1 MMADYQRFFP
11 RCGSR
16 EAAASLDL
24 RRVQEGQRGGKK
36 EFAGRIRERRIA
48 KVGAIGS
55 ESVKRRVSKASELNF
70 LTFALEACAARQRR
84 WPHKQL
90 S

>member
-1 MMADYQRFFP
+1 MIADYQRFFR

-24 RRVQEGQRGGKK
+24 RRVQEGQRGGRK

-48 KVGAIGS
+48 VGAIGS
-55 ESVKRRVSKASELNF
+55 ETVKRRVSKASELNF
-70 LTFALEACAARQRR
+70 LTFALEARAARQRR